1 MTNPLLPPA
10 ARSAGRVFLWILA
23 VVAIIGVLCA
33 AWLGVRGYLAY
44 GHLRDAERTAQQ
56 MREQITD
63 TEATA
68 SRASSLAEDTS
79 SARSLTSD
87 PVWRAAEL
95 LPWVG
100 DQMNAVAEAT
110 AAVDDVAS
118 SALEPLVE
126 VAQDFSMD
134 DLRPTDGRVDV
145 SGLAGLHEVAAL
157 SAERVGAATARVDAI
172 DRRTLLGP
180 VAERIDGL
188 GDQLRAAGAGA
199 DAVSRA
205 SVLAPAMLGQDGPR
219 EYLLVFQ
226 NNAEWRSLGGIVGA
240 TALLRTDGGALSL
253 EDQASSSDF
262 SRYDEPVLP
271 LDEELRQIFE
281 DQPALW
287 IQNVTQVPSFPTSAR
302 LAQAMW
308 ERERGARVDG
318 VIAIDPVVLSYLL
331 EATGPITLPTG
342 DEINA
347 DNAVSLLLNEVYL
360 RYEVPAQQDEFFQAT
375 AAAVFDA
382 VSSGGADPRE
392 FLDALTRATAEHRV
406 LIWNENEDDQAVLD
420 GTGLQGLLPVTDGQ
434 RTSFGVYLNDGTA
447 SKMNYYSRLES
458 GASWCTNEAGGT
470 DALLQVTLRNDAPA
484 DAASLPRYITG
495 GGVVVPPGVTRTV
508 AYLYLPEGAEI
519 VSATDSSGAG
529 VGQGT
534 DSGRQ
539 VLTWETSLAPGEDAS
554 ATVRVSTP
562 YTNRL
567 DVVTTPTVPGASTT
581 IAPACGTT
589 EAD

>member
-10 ARSAGRVFLWILA
+10 ARSAGRIFLWALA
-23 VVAIIGVLCA
+23 AVAIIGVLCA
-33 AWLGVRGYLAY
+33 VWLGVRGYLAY
-44 GHLRDAERTAQQ
+44 GHLRDAEQTARD

-63 TEATA
+63 AEATTANA
-68 SRASSLAEDTS
+68 SDLAEDT
-79 SARSLTSD
+79 AAAHRLTSD

-118 SALEPLVE
+118 TALEPLIE
-126 VAQDFSMD
+126 VAQDFSVD
-134 DLRPTDGRVDV
+134 DLRPTDGRIDV
-145 SGLAGLHEVAAL
+145 SGLAGLHDVAVT
-157 SAERVGAATARVDAI
+157 SAERVSAATARVDAI
-172 DRRTLLGP
+172 DRRPLLGP

-188 GDQLRAAGAGA
+188 ADQLRAAGTGA

-240 TALLRTDGGALSL
+240 TALLRTEGGALSL

-262 SRYDEPVLP
+262 TRYDEPVLP
-271 LDEELRQIFE
+271 LDEELRQIYQ

-287 IQNVTQVPSFPTSAR
+287 IQNVTQVPSFPLSAR

-331 EATGPITLPTG
+331 EATGPISLPTG

-360 RYEVPAQQDEFFQAT
+360 RYEDPAQQDEFFQAT

-382 VSSGGADPRE
+382 VASGSADPRA
-392 FLDALTRATAEHRV
+392 FLDALTRATSEHRV
-406 LIWNENEDDQAVLD
+406 LIWNENEEHQAVLD
-420 GTGLQGLLPVTDGQ
+420 GTALQGLLPVTDDQ

-447 SKMNYYSRLES
+447 SKMNYYSRLTT
-458 GASWCTNEAGGT
+458 GASWCTNAAGEAE
-470 DALLQVTLRNDAPA
+470 AVLEVTLRNNAPA

-529 VGQGT
+529 VGRGS

-539 VLTWETSLAPGEDAS
+539 VLTWETSLAPGEEAS
-554 ATVRVSTP
+554 ANVRVSAP

-567 DVVTTPTVPGASTT
+567 DVMTTPTVSGAVQTA
-581 IAPACGTT
+581 APSCGTV